1 MIARRAPLAAVAVAL
16 LVGAG
21 CGGGAR
27 APVVGVDG
35 VAYAPALGVDP
46 SMGTRTASGLLYQ
59 EVRTGDG
66 ARAESGRT
74 VWIAYTGWLSDGTY
88 FDGAPPERPLEFTV
102 GQRRAIRGFE
112 EGVRGMREGGRRKLV
127 VPPALAYGREGMGP
141 VPPNAVLV
149 FDVEL
154 VRVR

>member
-1 MIARRAPLAAVAVAL
+1 MRARPRLATAALLLLAAA
-16 LVGAG
+16 
-21 CGGGAR
+21 CGGAR
-27 APVVGVDG
+27 APMVGVDG

-46 SMGTRTASGLLYQ
+46 TTGTRTASGLLYQ
-59 EVRTGDG
+59 EVRAGDG
-66 ARAESGRT
+66 ARAEPGSR
-74 VWIAYTGWLSDGTY
+74 VWIAYTGWLSDGTR
-88 FDGAPPERPLEFTV
+88 FDGAAVDRPLDFV
-102 GQRRAIRGFE
+102 IGQRRAIRGFE

-127 VPPALAYGREGMGP
+127 VPPALAYGRAGMGP